1 MKKRFDM
8 LFYICCTQEENEC
21 PKREECRR
29 YLNAN
34 EGTSWTLFKYMCTEE
49 NDYHLFMEK
58 EETTSVVS
66 INEEQNI
73 DKDIKKEGD
82 NNINE

>member
-1 MKKRFDM
+1 M

-21 PKREECRR
+21 PKKEECRR

-58 EETTSVVS
+58 KDENIIDNKEE
-66 INEEQNI
+66 NNDE
-73 DKDIKKEGD
+73 KKKTD
-82 NNINE
+82 

>member
-1 MKKRFDM
+1 M
-8 LFYICCTQEENEC
+8 LFYICCTQEDNEC

-34 EGTSWTLFKYMCTEE
+34 EGTDWALFKYMCTEE

-58 EETTSVVS
+58 EDEN
-66 INEEQNI
+66 IIDNKEENN
-73 DKDIKKEGD
+73 DEKKKTD
-82 NNINE
+82 

>member
-1 MKKRFDM
+1 M
-8 LFYICCTQEENEC
+8 LFYICCTQEDNEC
-21 PKREECRR
+21 PKKEECRR

-58 EETTSVVS
+58 IED
-66 INEEQNI
+66 NI
-73 DKDIKKEGD
+73 IKKEE
-82 NNINE
+82 NEITNEQNS

>member
-1 MKKRFDM
+1 M
-8 LFYICCTQEENEC
+8 LFYICCAQEENEC
-21 PKREECRR
+21 PKKEECRR

-58 EETTSVVS
+58 EDEN
-66 INEEQNI
+66 IIDNKEENKNEETKN
-73 DKDIKKEGD
+73 D
-82 NNINE
+82 

>member
-1 MKKRFDM
+1 M

-21 PKREECRR
+21 PKKEECRR

-58 EETTSVVS
+58 KETTSVVS

>member
-1 MKKRFDM
+1 M
-8 LFYICCTQEENEC
+8 LFYICCTQEDNEC

-34 EGTSWTLFKYMCTEE
+34 EGTDWALFKYMCTED

-58 EETTSVVS
+58 EDENI
-66 INEEQNI
+66 INNKEENN
-73 DKDIKKEGD
+73 DEKKKTD
-82 NNINE
+82 

>member
-1 MKKRFDM
+1 M

>member
-1 MKKRFDM
+1 M
-8 LFYICCTQEENEC
+8 LFYICCTQEDNEC
-21 PKREECRR
+21 PRREECRR

-58 EETTSVVS
+58 EEDNNIKNKEQETV
-66 INEEQNI
+66 NEEQK
-73 DKDIKKEGD
+73 KD
-82 NNINE
+82 

>member
-1 MKKRFDM
+1 M

-29 YLNAN
+29 CLNAN